1 MSGQPPINPFVP
13 GRGAL
18 PPFLAGRAAEQR
30 ELMRLLAYVRAGRG
44 APWDAVLSGP
54 RGNGKTVLLRWFERE
69 IETAGKVDV
78 VWRTPSDL
86 PSLDALAT
94 ALVPPARFRSLL
106 PDTLSVSIGIGR
118 LGWEL
123 GGNPGTLTELLTLRC
138 AHRPLVIL
146 LDEAHTLDETVGRA
160 LLNAGQSV
168 AAAAPFLLVLAGT
181 PGLTLHLDRMSAT
194 FWNRARHVGVGLLD
208 EEAAAAALV
217 RPFAE
222 QSPAITFDEAAL
234 RRVLDESQCYPYF
247 IQLWGAAL
255 WDAAAQHG
263 RTVIAEAVV
272 AREPGLRPRK
282 EHVLRTPARRAGAAG
297 PAPGRGFGRRCLRRT
312 GDACPGHA
320 ECGHRQ
326 RPGPRLDPGNRAVPG
341 PVGHGRSCLE
351 AARCRRPVAA
361 GHSEPDAL
369 RPSPVRAARVCAW
382 TGIASSRARPEP
394 FDGES
399 GSIAIRR
406 FDRSS
411 ARHFCRTTK
420 KSMIASCLRRCR
432 AGSATRAG

>member
-1 MSGQPPINPFVP
+1 MGSPAFLLCYRSIMREPPPINPFVP

-18 PPFLAGRAAEQR
+18 PPFLAGRDAEQHD
-30 ELMRLLAYVRAGRG
+30 LMQLLAYLQAGRG
-44 APWDAVLSGP
+44 APRDAVLSGP
-54 RGNGKTVLLRWFERE
+54 RGNGKTVLLRWLQRE
-69 IETAGKVDV
+69 IEAAGKVDV

-94 ALVPPARFRSLL
+94 ALVSPARFRSLL

-194 FWNRARHVGVGLLD
+194 FWNRARQVGIGLLD
-208 EEAAAAALV
+208 EDAAAAALV

-222 QSPAITFDEAAL
+222 QNPAIVFDEAAL
-234 RRVLDESQCYPYF
+234 RCVLDESQCYPYF

-255 WDAAAQHG
+255 WDAATQHG
-263 RTVIAEAVV
+263 ATLIDEAVV
-272 AREPGLRPRK
+272 ARASGVFDLERRTYYEHRRDELERQDLLPVAVSVADAFAGRATLAQDTLNAVIAGALSLDSTPEIVQYRNRLAMVGYVWKPPGAGDRWQPGIPSLMRYVRPR
-282 EHVLRTPARRAGAAG
+282 
-297 PAPGRGFGRRCLRRT
+297 
-312 GDACPGHA
+312 
-320 ECGHRQ
+320 
-326 RPGPRLDPGNRAVPG
+326 
-341 PVGHGRSCLE
+341 
-351 AARCRRPVAA
+351 
-361 GHSEPDAL
+361 
-369 RPSPVRAARVCAW
+369 
-382 TGIASSRARPEP
+382 
-394 FDGES
+394 
-399 GSIAIRR
+399 
-406 FDRSS
+406 
-411 ARHFCRTTK
+411 
-420 KSMIASCLRRCR
+420 
-432 AGSATRAG
+432 